1 MKYGKWQAG
10 FYTIST
16 WSEVNHRASPHQ
28 KGGWEMYLN
37 QVPRRDRKSILQRVH
52 VVRVPYDSPPYIPS
66 SLGFIYKDESFFL
79 FAAPEILLFKDA
91 LVRNEMSHLIANSPI
106 ASIANCYWWATKRG
120 MIKRIKRFPDNK
132 GCILMSLKTVSFFS
146 WAILS
151 LFRTWK
157 YLLGIAFN
165 AKEIQKILQ
174 YRVIVNQTLHL

>member
-1 MKYGKWQAG
+1 MENGKQDFIPFLLG
-10 FYTIST
+10 
-16 WSEVNHRASPHQ
+16 Q
-28 KGGWEMYLN
+28 
-37 QVPRRDRKSILQRVH
+37 KSITGLLLTRREAGKCTLTRFPGGTGSRFCRESMWLESH
-52 VVRVPYDSPPYIPS
+52 MIPPPYIPS

-132 GCILMSLKTVSFFS
+132 GCIVMSLKTVSFFS